1 MNKKGVAQRN
11 GWFWFI
17 LFLTISIGLGA
28 GLQSV
33 QASEVV
39 DARDFGVTANE
50 NSSQTEALHDAM
62 RYFYN
67 RGVEGTVYIPAGTY
81 YFDEAIRF
89 HAGVNVIG
97 DGMGKTVLKKIGS
110 SPNYVVGNPIL
121 PNHSNNLN
129 VTISDL
135 TFDADRTNRARQGL
149 GQVGGINID
158 ADVRNLTLD
167 RVEVRDAT
175 IGALLRRLKDSEIRN
190 SRFDLTSGHG
200 IAFGSENHAV
210 GDVRNN
216 VITNNEITN
225 STGGSGINL
234 SRATYTTVTNNRI
247 INQQQQQDSYGGIRI
262 PNGGEHNVVSDNV
275 IEKYP
280 RGIFVL
286 TGATNNTI
294 IDNTVL
300 DSRIHGILIQADNNT
315 FSGNLI
321 QQIDSS
327 LNPEAVIRLAPGSRN
342 DIHYNYLQ
350 THSSF
355 RNIGIRVT
363 GSSTYNS
370 IRNNI
375 IDTSGTLVSIEGGSN
390 NTNQGNS
397 NFFSGNGSYHLKNRN
412 SGKLLEV
419 GNASTEDG
427 ANVNQWANTNCSC
440 QQWLLNEDDNGFFG
454 LINRNSG
461 KALDV
466 YNGATSDGANVVQ
479 WGHHGGTMQQW
490 ELKLNSDGYFSIV
503 NRNSGK
509 ALDVEGKSMS
519 DGGNVVQW
527 TKNGGA
533 NQQWE
538 IVRN

>member
-1 MNKKGVAQRN
+1 MNRKNGTQRKV
-11 GWFWFI
+11 WYWII
-17 LFLTISIGLGA
+17 LTLVLSIGFGF
-28 GLQSV
+28 SV
-33 QASEVV
+33 QATQAAEVV

-50 NSSQTEALHDAM
+50 KSSQTGDLHAAM
-62 RYFYN
+62 RYFYD
-67 RGVEGTVYIPAGTY
+67 RGEEGTVYLPAGTY

-89 HAGVNVIG
+89 HANVNLIG
-97 DGMGKTVLKKIGS
+97 DGMGVTILKKIGS

-121 PNHSNNLN
+121 HNNSNNLN
-129 VTISDL
+129 ATVSDL
-135 TFDADRTNRARQGL
+135 TFDADRNNRAQQGL

-190 SRFDLTSGHG
+190 SRFDLTSGHA

-216 VITNNEITN
+216 LITNNVITN

-234 SRATYTTVTNNRI
+234 SRATYTTVTHNQV
-247 INQQQQQDSYGGIRI
+247 INEQQQQDSYGGIRI
-262 PNGGEHNVVSDNV
+262 PNGGEHNTVSNNI
-275 IEKYP
+275 IENYP

-286 TGATNNTI
+286 TGANNNDIT
-294 IDNTVL
+294 DNTVR
-300 DSRIHGILIQADNNT
+300 DSRIHGILVQADQNT

-321 QQIDSS
+321 QQMDPT
-327 LNPEAVIRLAPGSRN
+327 LNPEALIRLAPGSHN
-342 DIHYNYLQ
+342 DIYYNYMQ
-350 THSSF
+350 THSNFS
-355 RNIGIRVT
+355 NTGVRVT
-363 GSSTYNS
+363 GSSSNNS
-370 IRNNI
+370 IRDNMI
-375 IDTSGTLVSIEGGSN
+375 ETTGTLVSIEGGSN
-390 NTNQGNS
+390 NTNERNS
-397 NFFSGNGSYHLKNRN
+397 NFFSGNVSFQFKNRN

-427 ANVNQWANTNCSC
+427 ANVNQWASTNCGC
-440 QQWLLNEDDNGFFG
+440 QLWNLIENSSGFFG
-454 LINRNSG
+454 IINESSG

-466 YNGATSDGANVVQ
+466 YNGGTSNGANVVQ
-479 WGHHGGTMQQW
+479 WGHHGGSMQQW
-490 ELKLNSDGYFSIV
+490 EIKPNSDGYFSLI

-509 ALDVEGKSMS
+509 ALDVEGKSVS
-519 DGGNVVQW
+519 DGGNIVQW
-527 TKNGGA
+527 ASNGGA